1 MIVLLTILIAII
13 STFLI
18 IIVLVQNPKG
28 GGLNSAF
35 GGAQSANQIIG
46 AANSTDI
53 LEKIT
58 WALASGLLVLSLT
71 AGIFFK
77 SGSSSGAMEMN
88 TDVPTQQQQAP
99 QGMPQGV
106 PQGQPQQAPQGQ
118 PQGGGN

>member
-77 SGSSSGAMEMN
+77 SSSSSGAIEMN
-88 TDVPTQQQQAP
+88 TDVPAQQQQAP

-106 PQGQPQQAPQGQ
+106 PQGQPQQAPQG
-118 PQGGGN
+118 GNK